1 MLPAAASR
9 ALNFGLFFMRLWLS
23 KNSDVPL
30 REQLVRQIMLGIVS
44 DDLKPGQRLPSTR
57 ELARRFRIHSNTVSA
72 AYRDLERAGWL
83 EVRKGS
89 GVYVRQLGADESLA
103 PLDSRLELDRLVNA
117 FLTLARSQGHTLAEV
132 QSRLKHWLSLEPPDH
147 FLVVEPD
154 EGLREILMAEI
165 GEATA
170 LRVRGCGYEECGN
183 ASRLAGAAVLALYS
197 KAEDVR
203 RALPAEVQPIFL
215 HTRSIPESL
224 AGEQVPPREAL
235 VSVVSRWPKF
245 LEWAH
250 VFLIAAG
257 VEADA
262 LDLRD
267 AREEGWERGLR
278 ASAYVI
284 TDALTARQLPAGL
297 PARVYR
303 VVADSSLEELRG
315 FVERFLTG
323 AAAGEGRAPEAGAE
337 VGGQGAKGGGRE

>member
-1 MLPAAASR
+1 
-9 ALNFGLFFMRLWLS
+9 MRLWLS

-30 REQLVRQIMLGIVS
+30 REQLVRQIMLGVVS

-89 GVYVRQLGADESLA
+89 GVYVRRLGGDAPDSPAD
-103 PLDSRLELDRLVNA
+103 PRLELDRLINA
-117 FLTLARSQGHTLAEV
+117 FLTLARSQGHTLADV
-132 QSRLKHWLSLEPPDH
+132 QARLKHWLSLEPPDH

-154 EGLREILMAEI
+154 EGLREILAAEI
-165 GEATA
+165 AEATPF
-170 LRVRGCGYEECGN
+170 RVRGCGYEEC
-183 ASRLAGAAVLALYS
+183 ADPQRLAGGAVVALYS

-203 RALPAEVQPIFL
+203 RALPPEVAPIFL

-224 AGEQVPPREAL
+224 AGERTPPRDAL

-250 VFLIAAG
+250 VFLVAAG
-257 VEADA
+257 VETDA

-267 AREEGWERGLR
+267 AREPGWERGLHS
-278 ASAYVI
+278 SAYVI
-284 TDALTARQLPAGL
+284 TDALTARRLPEGLPA
-297 PARVYR
+297 ARVYR
-303 VVADSSLEELRG
+303 VVADSSLEELRS

-323 AAAGEGRAPEAGAE
+323 GNAR
-337 VGGQGAKGGGRE
+337 VKT

>member
-1 MLPAAASR
+1 
-9 ALNFGLFFMRLWLS
+9 MRLWLS

-30 REQLVRQIMLGIVS
+30 REQLVRQIMLGVVS

-89 GVYVRQLGADESLA
+89 GVYVRQLGDYASES
-103 PLDSRLELDRLVNA
+103 PLDSRLELDRLISA
-117 FLTLARSQGHTLAEV
+117 FLTLARGQGHTLADV

-165 GEATA
+165 GEASA
-170 LRVRGCGYEECGN
+170 LRVRGCGYEECGDEG
-183 ASRLAGAAVLALYS
+183 RLAGGAVVALYS
-197 KAEDVR
+197 KAEEVR
-203 RALPAEVQPIFL
+203 RALPASVTPIFL
-215 HTRSIPESL
+215 HTRSIPDSL
-224 AGEQVPPREAL
+224 AGERTPPRDAL
-235 VSVVSRWPKF
+235 ISVVSRWPKF
-245 LEWAH
+245 LEWAR
-250 VFLIAAG
+250 VFLVAAG
-257 VEADA
+257 AETDA

-278 ASAYVI
+278 SSAYVI
-284 TDALTARQLPAGL
+284 TDALTARHLPADV

-323 AAAGEGRAPEAGAE
+323 GPGEG
-337 VGGQGAKGGGRE
+337 